1 MSPLNLFR
9 LLLLAALWGGS
20 FLFMRIVA
28 PVLGAVP
35 TAFLRV
41 LLGALGLWALVRLLR
56 MPLRFDGKLGA
67 AMGLGA
73 LNSGLP
79 FLLFAAAATV
89 LPSGYS
95 AILNATTP
103 LMAALLGLAAFGE
116 RLDHLKLLGLGLG
129 LAGVAILARAGPVQL
144 DLPVL
149 AGVAACLVATAC
161 YAAAGFLTRRWIT
174 QRGGLDSRL
183 VALGSQLGAVAL
195 LLPLA
200 AGQQLM
206 QPLAWAAAP
215 PAVWAALLALGLLC
229 TAWAYVL
236 YFRLIAEVGPVK
248 AMTVTFLIPVF
259 GVLWGVLCLGETVTL
274 AHAAGGSLIAGALWC
289 VLRPQPAASQD

>member
-9 LLLLAALWGGS
+9 LVLLAALWGGS

-41 LLGALGLWALVRLLR
+41 LLGALGLWAVVRLLR

-116 RLDHLKLLGLGLG
+116 RLGRLKLLGLSLG
-129 LAGVAILARAGPVQL
+129 
-144 DLPVL
+144 L

-206 QPLAWAAAP
+206 QPIAWATVP
-215 PAVWAALLALGLLC
+215 PTVWAALLALGLLC

-289 VLRPQPAASQD
+289 VLRPQPAARQD